1 VDKPIDE
8 ALKDTLV
15 WGNKVCIG
23 DRKTPDL
30 NLPAFEL
37 SFANAAN
44 ALIIE
49 RFPFPES
56 IARAQ
61 DPKVDRR
68 G

>member
-1 VDKPIDE
+1 
-8 ALKDTLV
+8 V